1 MSSVRRPRSATCG
14 RRGLVVLELLF
25 VVPVLFVLLIAAV
38 AYGRVLTVRCGVTQ
52 AATVAA
58 REAAKGGNVWDV
70 AKAVNGVLAAQGIAI
85 SDRRGSGTKVILQDG
100 CGSLSE
106 YGDPGM
112 TYAKPP
118 VIQPDEVLTTVWV
131 KTTAK
136 KIDMKSPVVDSLGGL
151 GSVLHGGDICV
162 SSLVKKY

>member
-1 MSSVRRPRSATCG
+1 MPNVRRLRSAARG

-25 VVPVLFVLLIAAV
+25 AVPVLFVLLIAAI
-38 AYGRVLTVRCGVTQ
+38 AYGQVLMVRCGVTQ

-70 AKAVNGVLAAQGIAI
+70 AKAVNRVLAAHGVAI
-85 SDRRGSGTKVILQDG
+85 SGRRGSGTKVILQDG
-100 CGSLSE
+100 SGRLSE

-112 TYAKPP
+112 TYVKRP
-118 VIQPDEVLTTVWV
+118 VTGPDEVLTIVWI

-136 KIDMKSPVVDSLGGL
+136 KMDMKSPIVGSFGGL
-151 GSVLHGGDICV
+151 GDVLHGGEICV